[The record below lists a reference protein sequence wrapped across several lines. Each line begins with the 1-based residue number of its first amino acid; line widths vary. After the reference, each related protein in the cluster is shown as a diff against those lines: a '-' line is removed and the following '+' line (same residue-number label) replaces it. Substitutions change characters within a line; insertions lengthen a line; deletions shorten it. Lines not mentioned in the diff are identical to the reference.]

1 LARRF
6 GAPIVPVGVVQRMP
20 LAYYALS
27 QINEELRDITLFH
40 GLLHQRGARYRL
52 RFGEVVDPRALT
64 GTDSEAAETL
74 RQTCEAL
81 AWIRL
86 RRARP

>member
-1 LARRF
+1 
-6 GAPIVPVGVVQRMP
+6 
-20 LAYYALS
+20 
-27 QINEELRDITLFH
+27 
-40 GLLHQRGARYRL
+40 
-52 RFGEVVDPRALT
+52 VVDPRALT